1 MTNPTKHP
9 RGGQPKPE
17 GQRLSATIP
26 VVRVLPEH
34 RDEWERLGGA
44 DWLRT
49 ELARAVKRR
58 QRAGASA

>member
-1 MTNPTKHP
+1 MSTPAKRS

-17 GQRLSATIP
+17 GERLSATIP

-34 RDEWERLGGA
+34 RAEWERLGGPE
-44 DWLRT
+44 WLRA

-58 QRAGASA
+58 QRAESSA